1 MVKKFK
7 ITYTSGKGEHQEEIT
22 ASSKYDAKSK
32 FYKKY
37 PKAEIVKVEEISN
50 DNQQK
55 EVK

>member
-7 ITYTSGKGEHQEEIT
+7 ITYTSGKDEHQEELI

-37 PKAEIVKVEEISN
+37 PEAEIVKVEEISN
-50 DNQQK
+50 DNQ
-55 EVK
+55 